1 MGPAETASR
10 PLPASLPLGAQEGRD
25 LGDNW
30 TLRFQAYFHD
40 RTCFLIPR
48 GYCPP
53 RGVSRPQLSG
63 RTCCSPLP
71 STCFPQ
77 PWPSAQQRA
86 ALTFSTVLLS
96 EEGVRPDHKANLQ
109 GSPSTC
115 SVTPSSEVCR
125 QEMPVRG
132 GEGRVVGNLGLGWER
147 ERQQRGEDR
156 GRGFCQSHFNRLDAS
171 FIYRG

>member
-1 MGPAETASR
+1 M
-10 PLPASLPLGAQEGRD
+10 
-25 LGDNW
+25 
-30 TLRFQAYFHD
+30 RFQACFHD
-40 RTCFLIPR
+40 RTWFLIPV

-53 RGVSRPQLSG
+53 CGVSRPQLS
-63 RTCCSPLP
+63 RRCCRPLP
-71 STCFPQ
+71 STCYPQ
-77 PWPSAQQRA
+77 PCALGWLGAV
-86 ALTFSTVLLS
+86 LTFSTVLLS

-132 GEGRVVGNLGLGWER
+132 GEGEGSGELRAGVGR

-156 GRGFCQSHFNRLDAS
+156 GRGFCQSNFNRLDTS
-171 FIYRG
+171 IFYLG